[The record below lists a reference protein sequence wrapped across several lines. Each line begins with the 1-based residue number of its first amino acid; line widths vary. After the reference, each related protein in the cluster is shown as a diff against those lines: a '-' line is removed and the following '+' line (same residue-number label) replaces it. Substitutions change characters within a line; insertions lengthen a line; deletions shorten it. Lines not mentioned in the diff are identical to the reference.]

1 MEDESGLQE
10 ISWYHGELSRH
21 QAEALLMSNG
31 ALGSYLLRKS
41 RESGQLAVSVNRCQ
55 DSVKHFLVKCS
66 DGKIKFG
73 FSEFQSL
80 PELLAHFSQK
90 PLVGSETGTLV
101 LLHLPYPRQVSEP
114 QTYESVRIHTAL
126 HGEPELLEPHADS
139 LATKEGFLTKQG
151 FIIKSWKLRWFT
163 VFRHEMKYY
172 KEPKDAEAIKTLDL
186 TRCSA
191 VQYDYTQ
198 DRTNVFCLVFPERT
212 YYMYADSPRE
222 TDEWVRL
229 LRWKLSHINQ
239 DGCKTRFLLAS

>member
-41 RESGQLAVSVNRCQ
+41 RESGQLAVSVKCQ

-172 KEPKDAEAIKTLDL
+172 KEPRDAEAIKTLDL

>member
-41 RESGQLAVSVNRCQ
+41 RESGQLAVSVKCQ

-172 KEPKDAEAIKTLDL
+172 KEPRSPSGPRAHLLSRVSPGRPGYGHFARAGGEDAEAIKTLDL

-198 DRTNVFCLVFPERT
+198 DRTNVF
-212 YYMYADSPRE
+212 
-222 TDEWVRL
+222 
-229 LRWKLSHINQ
+229 
-239 DGCKTRFLLAS
+239 

>member
-41 RESGQLAVSVNRCQ
+41 RESGQLAVSVKCQ

-172 KEPKDAEAIKTLDL
+172 KEPRSPSGPRAHLLSRVSPGRPGTLKRSRRWISRGAAQCSTT
-186 TRCSA
+186 TRRTGPTCSEPH
-191 VQYDYTQ
+191 QPGWMQ
-198 DRTNVFCLVFPERT
+198 DEIPAGE
-212 YYMYADSPRE
+212 
-222 TDEWVRL
+222 
-229 LRWKLSHINQ
+229 
-239 DGCKTRFLLAS
+239 LAQGA